1 MPSPDLNKKH
11 VTIRVP
17 RGSTLPMRSTSLPP
31 LRNTTLPPLRSN
43 TSLPPPQKAARAFAA
58 QVFAALGDKRRL
70 SLVQR
75 LSTGPASVSTLSE
88 GSRITRQGVTKHLRV
103 LAKAGLVQN
112 RKRGRES
119 IWQLNTDRLQ
129 AAQSALDQISQ
140 EWDSTLLRL
149 REFVE
154 G

>member
-1 MPSPDLNKKH
+1 
-11 VTIRVP
+11 
-17 RGSTLPMRSTSLPP
+17 MRSI
-31 LRNTTLPPLRSN
+31 

-75 LSTGPASVSTLSE
+75 LSEGPASVSTLSE

-112 RKRGRES
+112 RKHGRES

-129 AAQSALDQISQ
+129 AAQGALEQIAR

-149 REFVE
+149 KAFIAD
-154 G
+154 

>member
-1 MPSPDLNKKH
+1 MPSTDLTKKH
-11 VTIRVP
+11 VTMRAP
-17 RGSTLPMRSTSLPP
+17 RGSTLPMRNTSMPP
-31 LRNTTLPPLRSN
+31 VRNTTFPPLRSN

-75 LSTGPASVSTLSE
+75 LATGAASVSTLCE
-88 GSRITRQGVTKHLRV
+88 GSRISRQGVTKHLRV

-119 IWQLNTDRLQ
+119 IWQLNVDRLQ
-129 AAQSALDQISQ
+129 AAQSALDQISH
-140 EWDSTLLRL
+140 EWDSTLIRL
-149 REFVE
+149 KEFVAD
-154 G
+154 

>member
-1 MPSPDLNKKH
+1 MPNTDLSKKH
-11 VTIRVP
+11 VTLRAP
-17 RGSTLPMRSTSLPP
+17 RGSTLPMRNTSLPP
-31 LRNTTLPPLRSN
+31 MRNTSFPPGRN

-75 LSTGPASVSTLSE
+75 LSAGPASVTALCE
-88 GSRITRQGVTKHLRV
+88 GARITRQGVTKHLRV

-129 AAQSALDQISQ
+129 AAQAALDQISR
-140 EWDSTLLRL
+140 EWDTTLVRL

-154 G
+154 A

>member
-1 MPSPDLNKKH
+1 
-11 VTIRVP
+11 
-17 RGSTLPMRSTSLPP
+17 MR
-31 LRNTTLPPLRSN
+31 N
-43 TSLPPPQKAARAFAA
+43 TSLPPMRNTSFPPGRNTSLPPAQKAARAFAA

-75 LSTGPASVSTLSE
+75 LSMGPASVTALSD
-88 GSRITRQGVTKHLRV
+88 GARITRQGVTKHLRV

-129 AAQSALDQISQ
+129 AAQSALDQISR
-140 EWDSTLLRL
+140 EWDTTLIRL
-149 REFVE
+149 KEFVAD
-154 G
+154 